1 MEFYTVSSQ
10 KRPVRLSEETRQF
23 AWESLHGKYGSQAME
38 TPAVSMDGVP
48 GFSAMTPLEQYDAAI
63 AKIAREAPLRIC
75 PEERVSGAAT
85 LGKAIEHF
93 IPAVYQGKPFCG
105 SISHVTL
112 NLARA
117 VRCGVREIERQLQR
131 RLSQPATSEQKRQLC
146 SMQGVLDAM
155 RLWHKRYLDALKNEK
170 PDIYQ
175 RLLRVP
181 FEPPRDFREA
191 LQSLWFLFSFTRL
204 YGTWTGIGRIDE
216 MLGDYLKQDLESGA
230 ISIDEAREFL
240 ASFWIKGCEWIQ
252 KDTPVG
258 SGDAQHY
265 QNIVLA
271 GVDEHGNEVTNEVTY
286 LVLDIVEELG
296 ISDFPVSVRIGPNT
310 PPRLLRRV
318 AEVMRHGGG
327 VVAVYNE
334 PLILESLT
342 SNGYPLSEARKFAND
357 GCWEVQVPGKT
368 LFFYSP
374 FDCLQ
379 LLLEDTLHLSSDS
392 PAHFDSMDA
401 LYAAFYDNLKAEI
414 DRIYKERISTSEI
427 ETTGHGWY
435 RDADTPCSVASVFE
449 DGCIE
454 SGCSYLMGGPVYSV
468 LSPHIGGA
476 PDAGNSLYAI
486 QKLVFEEQKV
496 SFDELMQIL
505 KQNWDGQ
512 ELLRRYVKNQ
522 YTYYGND
529 NDESDAYT
537 VRIYN
542 DFAELVL
549 AMDGRGPVRFV
560 PGISTFGRQ
569 IEWAPFRAAVPFG
582 RKRGEILS
590 GNASPTPGTDAEGAT
605 AIIKSYCKADLCK
618 QVNGAALDVKLH
630 PSCVEGEN
638 GVEALVALMKGFV
651 ALGGSF
657 LQLDIMDAEI
667 LHRAQENPEAYKTL
681 SVRVSGWNARFVTL
695 DKEWQKMIIE
705 RSAQSM

>member
-10 KRPVRLSEETRQF
+10 KRPVRLSEETRRF
-23 AWESLHGKYGSQAME
+23 AWASLHGKYGDQAME
-38 TPAVSMDGVP
+38 SPAVCMDDVP
-48 GFSAMTPLEQYDAAI
+48 GFSAMTPLEQYDAAVI
-63 AKIAREAPLRIC
+63 KIAQEAPVRIC
-75 PEERVSGAAT
+75 PEERVSGSAT
-85 LGKAIEHF
+85 LGKAIEHV
-93 IPAVYQGKPFCG
+93 IPATYHGAPFCG

-112 NLARA
+112 DFAAA
-117 VRCGVREIERQLQR
+117 VRGGVHEIERKLQQ
-131 RLSQPATSEQKRQLC
+131 RLARPVTSEQERQLR
-146 SMQGVLDAM
+146 SMQGVIDAM
-155 RLWHKRYLDALKNEK
+155 RIWHKRYLDALQTTK
-170 PDIYQ
+170 PEIYQ

-191 LQSLWFLFSFTRL
+191 VQSLWFLFAFTRL
-204 YGTWTGIGRIDE
+204 YGTWSGIGRIDE
-216 MLGDYLKQDLESGA
+216 ILGEYLKRDLESGA
-230 ISIDEAREFL
+230 VTMDEAREFL

-252 KDTPVG
+252 KDTPAG

-271 GVDEHGNEVTNEVTY
+271 GIDKDGNEITNEVTY

-296 ISDFPVSVRIGPNT
+296 ISDFPISVRISPAS

-318 AEVMRHGGG
+318 AQVMRHGGG

-334 PLILESLT
+334 PLILDSLT
-342 SNGYPLSEARKFAND
+342 AYGYPEKEARGFAND
-357 GCWEVQVPGKT
+357 GCWEVQIPGKT

-379 LLLEDTLHLSSDS
+379 LLLEDTLRLSAEE
-392 PAHFDSMDA
+392 PAHFSSMED
-401 LYAAFYDNLKAEI
+401 LYAAFYKNLKAEME
-414 DRIYKERISTSEI
+414 RIYQERISTAEI
-427 ETTGHGWY
+427 EATGHGWY
-435 RDADTPCSVASVFE
+435 RDADTPCSVASLFE
-449 DGCIE
+449 EGCIE

-496 SFDELMQIL
+496 TFDELMQIL

-512 ELLRRYVKNQ
+512 ELLRQYVKNR

-542 DFAELVL
+542 DFADLVL
-549 AMDGRGPVRFV
+549 AMDGRGPIRFV
-560 PGISTFGRQ
+560 PGVSTFGRQ
-569 IEWAPFRAAVPFG
+569 IEWAPIRAAVPFG
-582 RKRGEILS
+582 YKKGEILS

-605 AIIKSYCKADLCK
+605 AIIKSYCKADLKK

-638 GVEALVALMKGFV
+638 GIAALVALMQGFV
-651 ALGGSF
+651 TLGGSF
-657 LQLDIMDAEI
+657 LQLDVMDAEI
-667 LHRAQENPEAYKTL
+667 LRRAQEDPEAYKTL

-695 DKEWQKMIIE
+695 DKEWQQMILE
-705 RSAQSM
+705 RTAQSM